1 MFCHKCGS
9 KVLEDAVF
17 CPNCGAKLIKE
28 GGRAQ
33 EFVESKPVC
42 SASESTA
49 DIGVRLKENMSK
61 CSAIKAVT
69 QAKRG
74 TVLKGRLLKYLVF
87 IAATGQAV
95 IIPSLSLPFAMLYAI
110 PGGIAGGIASNIGWN
125 LAENGSIYFEDY
137 ALMLALVLLIVG
149 VLVAIHPFLVRK
161 EKEAVTSYVR
171 EILESEGVS
180 LVPGSVKT
188 GISATRL
195 VVSIALTLVGAVML
209 IFVMVENDLISF
221 NMQPDNFRFGDIGEK
236 AVTDFDD
243 ADTITNE
250 SVSLSQTYVNE
261 MEGFSFMYP
270 SSWNHRSAEGFDARK
285 EMMSPLNLILEIYT
299 LDDLGYGEDY
309 YASYM
314 QVIKVPVNLT
324 FSGTID
330 DFESSLSLTMDEVN
344 VTELLDIELSGLPA
358 RKLSYLFKDNG
369 ETCAVTEYYY
379 VIGDD
384 MYAIRFYALQK
395 NFDKH
400 ESVFDAIMDSY
411 TVTAVSTADESGA
424 GSLISIGNEFR
435 DDAIFGEALMMLI
448 TDNVLT
454 NGDIADDFWDNNRFG
469 YNKGIEGDGIL
480 LLHNWYPNQQGE
492 YISTSGKVMRALSS
506 YDLDTL
512 LEIADNC
519 FIDAYGAY
527 KAYIDEIGYLLD

>member
-221 NMQPDNFRFGDIGEK
+221 NMQPDNFRFGDIGEE

-314 QVIKVPVNLT
+314 QVIKGPVNLT

-344 VTELLDIELSGLPA
+344 VTELLDIELNGL
-358 RKLSYLFKDNG
+358 
-369 ETCAVTEYYY
+369 
-379 VIGDD
+379 
-384 MYAIRFYALQK
+384 
-395 NFDKH
+395 
-400 ESVFDAIMDSY
+400 
-411 TVTAVSTADESGA
+411 
-424 GSLISIGNEFR
+424 LISIGNEFR

-448 TDNVLT
+448 TDNVLP